1 MNYAGRFN
9 SFILKGQ
16 NVFDAI
22 KAYHEMDGITHLEF
36 NYPEHFAG
44 YDLEEIK
51 KAMGDLK
58 VNGLAV
64 RWRNDFT
71 NGDLTNP
78 DPELRERAIRYCKEA
93 TDICR
98 ELGGTYITLWLENDG
113 FDYAFQVD
121 YEEAWNQMID
131 AFRELADY
139 APDMKYSIE
148 YKPFEPRNF
157 SMVDSTGMT
166 LLLIKEIDRPNVG
179 CTLDFCHMLMKR
191 DSPAYGLALAAS
203 MGKLYGLHMNDGY
216 SQMDSGMIFGSVN
229 IAHAAEFIY
238 YLKKYNYQGVVFFD
252 TFPIRENAKLETQA
266 KNEFSEANRAY
277 LIEKEKLEELFKKRA
292 VYEAALKEQLSGSLN
307 ISEINICKK
316 NINSLKSAIRTQLM
330 NVKKA
335 EDMLEVKRVALNE
348 LMKERKTHE
357 KLRDKK
363 FEDFQKEEKD
373 NESKEID
380 QLVSFTYN
388 S

>member
-1 MNYAGRFN
+1 MTLFYSCHKERKDKVTENVTFLLGINVQNAQKNASKTVKNVKNNEKYWRKMKRVIQLWQQMKTFETKWKINANKKHRKEGIMNYAGRFN

-51 KAMGDLK
+51 KAIGDLK

-64 RWRNDFT
+64 RWRNYFT
-71 NGDLTNP
+71 NGDFTNP
-78 DPELRERAIRYCKEA
+78 DEELRTKAIQYCKEA
-93 TDICR
+93 VDICR
-98 ELGGTYITLWLENDG
+98 ELGGTYITLWMENDG
-113 FDYAFQVD
+113 FDYAFQLD
-121 YEEAWNQMID
+121 YEEAWNQLID
-131 AFRELADY
+131 AFREVADY
-139 APDMKYSIE
+139 APDLKISIE

-157 SMVDSTGMT
+157 SMIDSTGMT

-191 DSPAYGLALAAS
+191 DSPAYGLAIAAS

-252 TFPIRENAKLETQA
+252 TFPIRENAKEETQA
-266 KNEFSEANRAY
+266 NIDSFEKISKIIDEIGMDRIAEVVSKRDGVEAHR
-277 LIEKEKLEELFKKRA
+277 LVL
-292 VYEAALKEQLSGSLN
+292 
-307 ISEINICKK
+307 
-316 NINSLKSAIRTQLM
+316 
-330 NVKKA
+330 
-335 EDMLEVKRVALNE
+335 DMLK
-348 LMKERKTHE
+348 
-357 KLRDKK
+357 
-363 FEDFQKEEKD
+363 
-373 NESKEID
+373 
-380 QLVSFTYN
+380 
-388 S
+388 

>member
-1 MNYAGRFN
+1 
-9 SFILKGQ
+9 
-16 NVFDAI
+16 
-22 KAYHEMDGITHLEF
+22 
-36 NYPEHFAG
+36 
-44 YDLEEIK
+44 
-51 KAMGDLK
+51 
-58 VNGLAV
+58 
-64 RWRNDFT
+64 
-71 NGDLTNP
+71 
-78 DPELRERAIRYCKEA
+78 
-93 TDICR
+93 
-98 ELGGTYITLWLENDG
+98 
-113 FDYAFQVD
+113 
-121 YEEAWNQMID
+121 MID

-266 KNEFSEANRAY
+266 
-277 LIEKEKLEELFKKRA
+277 
-292 VYEAALKEQLSGSLN
+292 
-307 ISEINICKK
+307 
-316 NINSLKSAIRTQLM
+316 NINSFEKISKIIDEIGMDRI
-330 NVKKA
+330 A
-335 EDMLEVKRVALNE
+335 EVVFKRDGVEAQRLVLDMLK
-348 LMKERKTHE
+348 
-357 KLRDKK
+357 
-363 FEDFQKEEKD
+363 
-373 NESKEID
+373 
-380 QLVSFTYN
+380 
-388 S
+388 